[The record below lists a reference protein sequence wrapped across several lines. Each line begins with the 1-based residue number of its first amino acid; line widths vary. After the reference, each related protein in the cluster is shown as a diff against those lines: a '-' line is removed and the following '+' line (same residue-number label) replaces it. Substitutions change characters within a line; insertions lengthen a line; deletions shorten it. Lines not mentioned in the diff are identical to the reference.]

1 MKHLCCLSLFLIFC
15 TMGYAQKLPT
25 VEILDSEFIYET
37 APFPSCHAS
46 TLVETPEGILASWF
60 GGSYER
66 HPDVSI
72 YTSLLK
78 DGKWS
83 SPVMV
88 ADGVE
93 NKDFRNPTWNP
104 VLYRNADTGQIVLF
118 YKEGPNPREWWG
130 LYKTSEDGGK
140 TWSKA
145 IQIPPGMLGPVKNKS
160 VTLADGTLLHPSSF
174 ETNGVWSMHVES
186 TTSDIKNWK
195 KTEIDNGNFHAIQPT
210 VLFYPNGKLQML
222 ARTQEDV
229 IGTTWSMDGGKTWST
244 VESTGLVHN
253 NSGIDAVTLK
263 SGIQLLLCN
272 PIKDGRNKLSLFMS
286 MDGVNWNEI
295 YVLEDQPK
303 GEFSYPAIIQAKDG
317 TVHLTY
323 TYNRE
328 KIKHVALT
336 LK

>member
-1 MKHLCCLSLFLIFC
+1 MSTLLFILSLFSFLHSSE
-15 TMGYAQKLPT
+15 KPT
-25 VEILDSEFIYET
+25 VKILSSGFIYES

-46 TLVETPEGILASWF
+46 TLLETDRGILASWF

-72 YTSLLK
+72 YTSLLSN
-78 DGKWS
+78 GKWS
-83 SPVMV
+83 IPEMV

-104 VLYRNADTGQIVLF
+104 VLYKSPAGKIFLF

-130 LYKTSEDGGK
+130 LYKTSKDEGK

-145 IQIPPGMLGPVKNKS
+145 IQIPPGMLGPVKNKA
-160 VTLADGTLLHPSSF
+160 VLLKDGTLLHPSSF
-174 ETNGVWSMHVES
+174 ETNGIWSMHVET
-186 TTSDIKNWK
+186 TTSEVENWK
-195 KTEIDNGNFHAIQPT
+195 KIDIDNGPLHAIQPT
-210 VLFYPNGKLQML
+210 ILQYPNGKIQLL

-229 IGTTWSMDGGKTWST
+229 IGTTWSTDSGKTWST
-244 VESTGLVHN
+244 MNATNLVNN

-263 SGIQLLLCN
+263 NGMQLLVCN
-272 PIKDGRNKLSLFMS
+272 PIKDGRNKLSLLMS
-286 MDGVNWNEI
+286 MDGVNWEEV

-317 TVHLTY
+317 SIHLTY

-328 KIKHVALT
+328 KIKYVSLI
-336 LK
+336 LE

>member
-1 MKHLCCLSLFLIFC
+1 MKTLFFILSLLSLFPNNE
-15 TMGYAQKLPT
+15 KPT
-25 VEILDSEFIYET
+25 VKILSSGFIYEE

-46 TLVETPEGILASWF
+46 TLIETENGILASWF

-78 DGKWS
+78 NGTWS
-83 SPVMV
+83 TPEMV

-104 VLYRNADTGQIVLF
+104 VLYQNPNGRIVLF

-130 LYKTSEDGGK
+130 LYKTSDDGGK

-160 VTLADGTLLHPSSF
+160 VTLSDGTLLHPSSF
-174 ETNGVWSMHVES
+174 ETNGIWSMHVE
-186 TTSDIKNWK
+186 TTDSDIQNWK
-195 KTEIDNGNFHAIQPT
+195 KIDINNGDLHAIQPT

-229 IGTTWSMDGGKTWST
+229 IGTTWSTDNGKTWST
-244 VESTGLVHN
+244 MEATSLVNN
-253 NSGIDAVTLK
+253 NSGIDAVTLQN
-263 SGIQLLLCN
+263 GIQLLVCN
-272 PIKDGRNKLSLFMS
+272 PIKDGRNKLSLLMS
-286 MDGVNWNEI
+286 MDGVNWEELH
-295 YVLEDQPK
+295 VLEDQPK
-303 GEFSYPAIIQAKDG
+303 GEFSYPAIIQGKDG
-317 TVHLTY
+317 KVHITY

-328 KIKHVALT
+328 KIKYVALA
-336 LK
+336 LE

>member
-1 MKHLCCLSLFLIFC
+1 MKTLLFILSLFSFFP
-15 TMGYAQKLPT
+15 KNEKPT
-25 VEILDSEFIYET
+25 VKILSSEFIYEE

-46 TLVETPEGILASWF
+46 TLLETDRGILASWF
-60 GGSYER
+60 GGTYER

-72 YTSLLK
+72 YTSLLAN
-78 DGKWS
+78 GTWS
-83 SPVMV
+83 TPELV

-93 NKDFRNPTWNP
+93 NEVFRNPTWNP
-104 VLYRNADTGQIVLF
+104 VLYKSPAGKIFLF

-130 LYKTSEDGGK
+130 LYKTSDDEGK

-145 IQIPPGMLGPVKNKS
+145 VQIPPGMLGPVKNKA
-160 VTLADGTLLHPSSF
+160 VLLGNGTLLHPSSF
-174 ETNGVWSMHVES
+174 ETNGVWSMHVE
-186 TTSDIKNWK
+186 TTTAEGQNWK
-195 KTEIDNGNFHAIQPT
+195 KTEIDNGEFHAIQPT
-210 VLFYPNGKLQML
+210 ILKYPNNKLQML

-229 IGTTWSMDGGKTWST
+229 IGSTWSMDGGKTWSK
-244 VESTGLVHN
+244 VESTGLIHN

-272 PIKDGRNKLSLFMS
+272 PIKDGRNKLSLMMS
-286 MDGVNWNEI
+286 IDGVNWEEI

-317 TVHLTY
+317 SIHMTY

-328 KIKHVALT
+328 KIKYVS
-336 LK
+336 LKLE

>member
-1 MKHLCCLSLFLIFC
+1 MKTLLLIISLFSLFS
-15 TMGYAQKLPT
+15 KSEKPD
-25 VEILDSEFIYET
+25 VKILSSGFIYEN

-46 TLVETPEGILASWF
+46 TLIETENGILASWF
-60 GGSYER
+60 GGTYER

-72 YTSLLK
+72 YTSLLAN
-78 DGKWS
+78 GTWS
-83 SPVMV
+83 TPEMV

-93 NKDFRNPTWNP
+93 NEVFRNPTWNP
-104 VLYRNADTGQIVLF
+104 VLYQNPNGQIVLF

-130 LYKTSEDGGK
+130 LYKTSDDGGK

-145 IQIPPGMLGPVKNKS
+145 IQIPPGMLGPIKNKS
-160 VTLADGTLLHPSSF
+160 VTLSDGTLLHPSSF
-174 ETNGVWSMHVES
+174 ETNGIWSMHVET
-186 TTSDIKNWK
+186 TTSDIQNWK
-195 KTEIDNGNFHAIQPT
+195 RIDIDNGSLHAIQPT

-229 IGTTWSMDGGKTWST
+229 IGTTWSMDNGKTWST
-244 VESTGLVHN
+244 MEATNLVNN

-263 SGIQLLLCN
+263 NGMQLLLCN
-272 PIKDGRNKLSLFMS
+272 PIKKGRNKLSLLMS
-286 MDGVNWNEI
+286 MDGVNWEEL

-317 TVHLTY
+317 SVHMTY

-328 KIKHVALT
+328 KIKYVSLE
-336 LK
+336 LE

>member
-1 MKHLCCLSLFLIFC
+1 MITSILALTFSFLN
-15 TMGYAQKLPT
+15 TQ
-25 VEILDSEFIYET
+25 VEKPEVKILKSEFIYET

-46 TLVETPEGILASWF
+46 TLIETDRGIMASWF
-60 GGSYER
+60 GGTYER

-72 YTSLLK
+72 YTSVLEN
-78 DGKWS
+78 GTWS
-83 SPVMV
+83 TPEMV

-104 VLYRNADTGQIVLF
+104 VLYQNPNGQIVLF

-130 LYKTSEDGGK
+130 LYKTSDDGGK

-145 IQIPPGMLGPVKNKS
+145 IQIPPGMLGPVKNKT

-174 ETNGVWSMHVES
+174 ETNGIWSMHVET
-186 TTSDIKNWK
+186 TTSDIENWQ
-195 KTEIDNGNFHAIQPT
+195 KTEIDNGKFHAIQPT
-210 VLFYPNGKLQML
+210 VLFYPNGVLQML

-229 IGTTWSMDGGKTWST
+229 IGTTWSADGGKTWSA

-253 NSGIDAVTLK
+253 NSGIDAVTLEN
-263 SGIQLLLCN
+263 GMQLLLCN
-272 PIKDGRNKLSLFMS
+272 PIKDGRNKLSLLMS
-286 MDGVNWNEI
+286 MDGVNWEEI

-303 GEFSYPAIIQAKDG
+303 GEFSYPAIIQAEDG
-317 TVHLTY
+317 TVHMTY

-328 KIKHVALT
+328 KIKYVSLT
-336 LK
+336 IE

>member
-1 MKHLCCLSLFLIFC
+1 MQTLFFILSLFSFFP
-15 TMGYAQKLPT
+15 KPDKPT
-25 VEILDSEFIYET
+25 VKILSSGFIYEE

-46 TLVETPEGILASWF
+46 TLVETDRGIMASWF

-72 YTSLLK
+72 YTSLLEK
-78 DGKWS
+78 GTWS
-83 SPVMV
+83 TPEMV

-104 VLYRNADTGQIVLF
+104 VLYQNPNGQLVLF

-130 LYKTSEDGGK
+130 LYKTSDDGGK

-145 IQIPPGMLGPVKNKS
+145 IQIPPGMLGPVKNKAM
-160 VTLADGTLLHPSSF
+160 TLSDGTLLHPSSF
-174 ETNGVWSMHVES
+174 ETNGIWSMHVET
-186 TTSDIKNWK
+186 TTSDITNWK
-195 KTEIDNGNFHAIQPT
+195 KIEIDNGAFHAIQPT
-210 VLFYPNGKLQML
+210 ILTYPNGKLQML

-229 IGTTWSMDGGKTWST
+229 IGTTWSSDNGKTWST
-244 VESTGLVHN
+244 VESTGLIHN
-253 NSGIDAVTLK
+253 NSGIDAVTLIK

-272 PIKDGRNKLSLFMS
+272 PIKDGRNKLSLMMS
-286 MDGVNWNEI
+286 MNGVNWEEL

-317 TVHLTY
+317 SVHMTY

-328 KIKHVALT
+328 KIKYVSLN
-336 LK
+336 LE

>member
-1 MKHLCCLSLFLIFC
+1 MKTLLLIISLFSLFS
-15 TMGYAQKLPT
+15 KSEKPE
-25 VEILDSEFIYET
+25 VKILSSGFIYEE

-46 TLVETPEGILASWF
+46 TLIETENGILASWF
-60 GGSYER
+60 GGTYER

-78 DGKWS
+78 NGTWS
-83 SPVMV
+83 TPKMV

-104 VLYRNADTGQIVLF
+104 VLYQSPNGQIVLF

-130 LYKTSEDGGK
+130 LYKTSDDGGK
-140 TWSKA
+140 TWSKP
-145 IQIPPGMLGPVKNKS
+145 IQIPPGMLGPVKNKAVALS
-160 VTLADGTLLHPSSF
+160 DGTLLHPSSF
-174 ETNGVWSMHVES
+174 ETNGIWSMHVE
-186 TTSDIKNWK
+186 TTDSDIQNWK
-195 KTEIDNGNFHAIQPT
+195 KIEIDNGALHAIQPT

-229 IGTTWSMDGGKTWST
+229 IGTTYSMDNGKTWT
-244 VESTGLVHN
+244 TMEATNLVNN

-263 SGIQLLLCN
+263 NGMQLLLCN
-272 PIKDGRNKLSLFMS
+272 PIKKGRNKLSLLMS
-286 MDGVNWNEI
+286 VDGVNWEEL

-303 GEFSYPAIIQAKDG
+303 GEFSYPAIIQATDG
-317 TVHLTY
+317 SVHMTY

-328 KIKHVALT
+328 KIKYVSLS
-336 LK
+336 LE

>member
-1 MKHLCCLSLFLIFC
+1 MFHVITIFLALTFSIFK
-15 TMGYAQKLPT
+15 TSEEKPE
-25 VEILDSEFIYET
+25 VKILKSEFIYET

-46 TLVETPEGILASWF
+46 TLLETEDGILASWF
-60 GGSYER
+60 GGTYER

-72 YTSLLK
+72 YTSRLK
-78 DGKWS
+78 NGTWS
-83 SPVMV
+83 TPEMV

-93 NKDFRNPTWNP
+93 NEVFRNPTWNP
-104 VLYRNADTGQIVLF
+104 VLFKTSKGETILY

-130 LYKTSEDGGK
+130 LYKTSDDEGK

-145 IQIPPGMLGPVKNKS
+145 IQIPPGMLGPVKNKPI
-160 VTLADGTLLHPSSF
+160 TLPDGTILYGSSF
-174 ETNGVWSMHVES
+174 ETNGIWSMHVE
-186 TTSDIKNWK
+186 TTNQDIQNWK
-195 KTEIDNGNFHAIQPT
+195 KIEIDNGAFHAIQPT
-210 VLFYPNGKLQML
+210 ILSYPNGKLQML

-229 IGTTWSMDGGKTWST
+229 IGSTWSTDGGKTWST

-263 SGIQLLLCN
+263 NGTQLLLCN
-272 PIKDGRNKLSLFMS
+272 PIKDGRNKLSLLMS
-286 MDGVNWNEI
+286 LDGKNWEEI

-317 TVHLTY
+317 AVHMTY

-328 KIKHVALT
+328 KIKYVSLT
-336 LK
+336 LE